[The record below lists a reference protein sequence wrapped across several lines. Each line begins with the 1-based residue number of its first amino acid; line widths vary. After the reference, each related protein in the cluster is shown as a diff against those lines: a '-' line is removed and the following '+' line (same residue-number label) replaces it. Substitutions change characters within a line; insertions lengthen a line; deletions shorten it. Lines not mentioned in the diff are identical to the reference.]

1 MKTPAACKTYQA
13 TSEFSDCSFIDPLYN
28 VKFDLSKLN
37 RKDGYLVENNGTEFK
52 FNVCGAV
59 DECDGGIC
67 RKSGVGVN
75 FKLTCCL
82 MFNFTS
88 FFFWCKIKISRNSSQ
103 NKDSEYWKPAFFIS
117 YRNTS

>member
-88 FFFWCKIKISRNSSQ
+88 FFLV
-103 NKDSEYWKPAFFIS
+103 
-117 YRNTS
+117 